1 MCRITWVALYAELF
15 QTDGAHVNERESLHS
30 VKPDHLCKGHW
41 TNPVCVTVCVCVC
54 VNRTSLHAAS
64 RWSVASV
71 RHWKACA
78 HIMLFARLI
87 LHLCRNCSN
96 TKKQY
101 IYIYVL
107 YGVKSIVYLC
117 MSIYLTLRIDFRTLN
132 CNSCSQF
139 VLMSL
144 MIITRNNWLIWNWC
158 DVYRT
163 CVNLVETVKTFHT
176 RFIMR

>member
-15 QTDGAHVNERESLHS
+15 QTDGAHVNERKSLHS

-41 TNPVCVTVCVCVC
+41 TNPVCVTVCVCVWTARVSMLRHVEVLLAYVTGRLVLTLC
-54 VNRTSLHAAS
+54 SLPD
-64 RWSVASV
+64 WSYIYAGI
-71 RHWKACA
+71 A
-78 HIMLFARLI
+78 LTP
-87 LHLCRNCSN
+87 RNN
-96 TKKQY
+96 

>member
-1 MCRITWVALYAELF
+1 MRSFFRPTVRTW
-15 QTDGAHVNERESLHS
+15 TS
-30 VKPDHLCKGHW
+30 VKACILLNQTISVKDTGPFLC
-41 TNPVCVTVCVCVC
+41 VCVCVC

-64 RWSVASV
+64 RSSVASV
-71 RHWKACA
+71 GHWKACA
-78 HIMLFARLI
+78 HNMLFTRLI

-101 IYIYVL
+101 ISVL

-144 MIITRNNWLIWNWC
+144 MIITRNN
-158 DVYRT
+158 
-163 CVNLVETVKTFHT
+163 
-176 RFIMR
+176 

>member
-15 QTDGAHVNERESLHS
+15 QTDGAHVNERETCILLNQTIS
-30 VKPDHLCKGHW
+30 VKDTGPIRC
-41 TNPVCVTVCVCVC
+41 VCVCVC

-101 IYIYVL
+101 IYICFIRCKKHCIPMYVNL
-107 YGVKSIVYLC
+107 PDVTY
-117 MSIYLTLRIDFRTLN
+117 FRTLN
-132 CNSCSQF
+132 CNSCWQF

-144 MIITRNNWLIWNWC
+144 MIITHDNWLIWNWC

>member
-1 MCRITWVALYAELF
+1 MCRITWVALCAELF
-15 QTDGAHVNERESLHS
+15 QTDGAHVDERESLHS
-30 VKPDHLCKGHW
+30 VKPDHLCKA
-41 TNPVCVTVCVCVC
+41 CVCVC

-71 RHWKACA
+71 GHWKACA
-78 HIMLFARLI
+78 HNMLFTRLI

-101 IYIYVL
+101 ISVL

-176 RFIMR
+176 HFIMR

>member
-1 MCRITWVALYAELF
+1 MRSFFRPTVRTW
-15 QTDGAHVNERESLHS
+15 TS
-30 VKPDHLCKGHW
+30 VKACILLNQTISVKDTGPILC
-41 TNPVCVTVCVCVC
+41 VSLCVCVC

-78 HIMLFARLI
+78 HIMLFTRLI

>member
-1 MCRITWVALYAELF
+1 MRSFFRPTVRTW
-15 QTDGAHVNERESLHS
+15 TS
-30 VKPDHLCKGHW
+30 VKACILLNQTISVKDTGPIL
-41 TNPVCVTVCVCVC
+41 CVCVWTARVSMLRHVEVLLAC
-54 VNRTSLHAAS
+54 VTGRLVLTLCSLADWSYVYAGIILTS
-64 RWSVASV
+64 
-71 RHWKACA
+71 
-78 HIMLFARLI
+78 
-87 LHLCRNCSN
+87 RNN
-96 TKKQY
+96 
-101 IYIYVL
+101 IYVL

-176 RFIMR
+176 RFIIR

>member
-1 MCRITWVALYAELF
+1 MRSFFRPTVRTWTGVKAYILWN
-15 QTDGAHVNERESLHS
+15 QTIS
-30 VKPDHLCKGHW
+30 VKDTGPIL
-41 TNPVCVTVCVCVC
+41 CVCVC
-54 VNRTSLHAAS
+54 VRIARVSMLRHVEVLLAYVTGRLVLTLCSS
-64 RWSVASV
+64 PDWSYIYAGIALTP
-71 RHWKACA
+71 R
-78 HIMLFARLI
+78 I
-87 LHLCRNCSN
+87 N
-96 TKKQY
+96 

-144 MIITRNNWLIWNWC
+144 MIITHNNWLIWNRC

>member
-1 MCRITWVALYAELF
+1 MRSFFRPTVRTW
-15 QTDGAHVNERESLHS
+15 TS
-30 VKPDHLCKGHW
+30 VKACILLNQTISVKDTGPIL
-41 TNPVCVTVCVCVC
+41 CVCVC
-54 VNRTSLHAAS
+54 VWTARVSMPRHVEVLLAYVTGRLVLTLCSLPD
-64 RWSVASV
+64 WSYIYAGIALTP
-71 RHWKACA
+71 R
-78 HIMLFARLI
+78 I
-87 LHLCRNCSN
+87 N
-96 TKKQY
+96 

>member
-1 MCRITWVALYAELF
+1 MRSFFRPTVRTW
-15 QTDGAHVNERESLHS
+15 TS
-30 VKPDHLCKGHW
+30 VKACILLNQTISVKDTGPIL
-41 TNPVCVTVCVCVC
+41 CVC

-78 HIMLFARLI
+78 HIVLFTRLI